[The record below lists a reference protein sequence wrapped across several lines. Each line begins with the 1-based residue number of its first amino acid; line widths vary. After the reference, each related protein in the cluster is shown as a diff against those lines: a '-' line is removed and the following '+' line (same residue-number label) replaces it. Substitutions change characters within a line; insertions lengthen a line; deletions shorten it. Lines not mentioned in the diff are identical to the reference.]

1 MFSIDQNCLPLWDA
15 VCKLHALRAAGVT
28 TRHFVEDVDVP
39 FARPGAAV
47 DDTSLALAPERVRR
61 SGGADWGAA
70 VFYTKFLGRLP
81 TDPQEWAPPT
91 GFKPAALA
99 RQLDLSVDE
108 LYDRYAPSDNW
119 QLVGSSY
126 AGDRRH
132 HRVIAD
138 LSAAE
143 VAEHLRA
150 LFDLA
155 REDMHTAF
163 PAAQSRQRVDAWL
176 DAQEARRDRL
186 LAEVGDGSLA
196 ELYRRW
202 LGETAEGVEIDT
214 ASGLLA
220 TGADATGTALL
231 EVFCRAYDDAAGLYN
246 EALAE
251 TEVGLRPL
259 ATDEGELPFF
269 AVLRRDGRI
278 VRTAAHL
285 RGDELHV
292 GDRAFPMGPQRRLPL
307 ERLQAEGVTALPGKA
322 VLLVLQVRLSE
333 PLAMPYRGSLYTPAV
348 HRLAHKLQAAGLLG
362 GELHPLI
369 RVRFRLLDHLRE
381 LDTPIRPPEHVAD
394 ALGREELPA
403 RELGEAWQ
411 GLARE
416 AADRLEAFRDDN
428 ARRAWQR
435 QALPEAFEELDALD
449 ARRRKLAE
457 QDPKGPEIR
466 RASHRVREIERDVL
480 AATVRRVDHDT
491 HLAALDMYDS
501 RGALWPWCVALGG
514 EAFYRRVVEGASI
527 YEEADAS

>member
-15 VCKLHALRAAGVT
+15 VCKLHALHAAGVK

-81 TDPQEWAPPT
+81 ADPRSWAPRT

-132 HRVIAD
+132 HRLIAD
-138 LSAAE
+138 LSARE
-143 VAEHLRA
+143 VAEHLRE

-155 REDMHTAF
+155 REDMHAAF
-163 PAAQSRQRVDAWL
+163 PAPESRQRVDDWL
-176 DAQEARRDRL
+176 AAQEARRDRL
-186 LAEVGDGSLA
+186 LGEVGDGSLA

-202 LGETAEGVEIDT
+202 LAETTEGVEIDM
-214 ASGLLA
+214 ASRLLA
-220 TGADATGTALL
+220 TGADARRTAFL
-231 EVFCRAYDDAAGLYN
+231 EVFCRAYDDAARLYN
-246 EALAE
+246 EALEE
-251 TEVGLRPL
+251 TGVGLRPL
-259 ATDEGELPFF
+259 ARDEGELPFF
-269 AVLRRDGRI
+269 AVLTRGGRT
-278 VRTAAHL
+278 VRTQAYL
-285 RGDELHV
+285 RGGELHV
-292 GDRAFPMGPQRRLPL
+292 GHRAFPMGPERHLPL
-307 ERLQAEGVTALPGKA
+307 ERLQAEGVTALAGKA
-322 VLLVLQVRLSE
+322 VLLVLQARLSE

-348 HRLAHKLQAAGLLG
+348 QRLAEKLRAAGLLG
-362 GELHPLI
+362 GELHPLV
-369 RVRFRLLDHLRE
+369 RVRFRLLDRLRE
-381 LDTPIRPPEHVAD
+381 LDTPIRPPQHVAE

-403 RELGEAWQ
+403 RKLGECWQ
-411 GLARE
+411 ELARE
-416 AADRLEAFRDDN
+416 AADRLEAFREDD

-449 ARRRKLAE
+449 ARRRKLARE
-457 QDPKGPEIR
+457 DPKGQEIR
-466 RASHRVREIERDVL
+466 RASRRAKEIEREVL

-514 EAFYRRVVEGASI
+514 EAFYRRVVGGAEI